1 MNRRFISLTLTALAF
16 GTVAMAQTSST
27 TGAVRGMVKNKAGKV
42 VGNAT
47 LTLRNRETGFT
58 RTAVSTAQGEYHIG
72 LLPVGS
78 YELTVT
84 AAGLRTVKDASVQV
98 SLGQNAIANFSLDLA
113 EAAATVEIVSSSSN
127 LDTTQVNNVTAVDSK
142 LVESIP
148 LNGRNFTDLVNLTP
162 MSAPNDDGTRVSV
175 GGARGI
181 QNNLTIDGA
190 SYQSSFFGEQRGSTR
205 IPFTFGADTIKEL
218 QIITNAYD
226 AQYGNAAGAVINAVS
241 KTGTNE
247 FSGSL
252 LYQIRPSSLVSKIR
266 PVPYDRLGNINT
278 QAALTREFKQDMMNF
293 VFGGPIIKDKLHFFL
308 GVETLHY
315 TEDMTPGFATSATG
329 GNSDA
334 NFQIFLPV
342 FGKLIVGDDGHTLA
356 SESGTPYKS
365 DMRNTTYFGRL
376 DWSINESHRATLR
389 VNAQDLKWKN
399 GTTLL
404 QSTFAPTTGVSN
416 QGTEKDSGLSW
427 VLELNSVFGANMVN
441 EARLQRAIERRP
453 RFANTTATPEVQ
465 VSSGFS
471 WGQNN
476 FLPNGLDEK
485 TWQFIDNFTWNA
497 GDWTLKAGIDYQKF
511 DFVNTFYRYQNGAF
525 SFSNYDTAN
534 QWAAGT
540 LTNSSSARLQYTG
553 AYSDFGGAIAYGSKL
568 IASYVQAQYAG
579 LLDKRLNLSFG
590 VRVTKEDQANNPR
603 PNPSFQGLD
612 QANSSTAKDPR
623 FGFTYDLDGK
633 GTTLLKGGYG
643 HFSSPNPSLT
653 VSNTMNSNGKT
664 TSTFVI
670 TSSGAGAPLLAA
682 FNSGLLSYGQRVQ
695 NGGTLLT
702 ALPQDVLR
710 NPANYPLAGSLP
722 SGTWQDVLSASRTGQ
737 VWDQTNKLTVAKRM
751 SLGLEHQYGNGLKLG
766 IMGVYTMLENLQSF
780 VNINMWQA
788 NADGTFN
795 ANGWYQDGFQT
806 TVNRFTT
813 TGANARPNKAIVNG
827 RLLNLTGFG
836 NVALSKN
843 NGEGRYQALA
853 LTASKFS
860 DTGYGFQSALTFAQS
875 KDNNSNERD
884 TFGTTSSMA
893 TPANPMDSYGY
904 SDNDRRMRFTFAGY
918 FPVIW
923 KIRGSVNYSYSGG
936 RPYSANYSSD
946 TNGDTF
952 SNDFALDKGFAR
964 NAFRQPSMR
973 TLDARFSRDFEITK
987 RFRVETFADI
997 FNVFNWAN
1005 QRTTS
1010 TSIASNASGAQFAD
1024 FGFVNAV
1031 DRKTREIQLGVR
1043 AKF

>member
-1 MNRRFISLTLTALAF
+1 MNRRLATLTLTALAC
-16 GTVAMAQTSST
+16 TMVASAQTSST
-27 TGAVRGMVKNKAGKV
+27 SGAVRGQIKDKGGKSVAGASV
-42 VGNAT
+42 
-47 LTLRNRETGFT
+47 LLRNRETGFT
-58 RTAVSTAQGEYHIG
+58 RTAVSDVQGEYHIG
-72 LLPVGS
+72 LLPVGN

-84 AAGLRTVKDASVQV
+84 ASGMRALKDTSVQV
-98 SLGQNAIANFSLDLA
+98 SLGQNTVANFSLDKA
-113 EAAATVEIVSSSSN
+113 EASATVEIVASSQT

-142 LVESIP
+142 MVESIP

-190 SYQSSFFGEQRGSTR
+190 SYQSNFFGEQRGSTR

-247 FSGSL
+247 FSGSV
-252 LYQIRPSSLVSKIR
+252 LYQIRPSSMVSKIR
-266 PVPYDRLGNINT
+266 PVPYDRLGTVNT
-278 QAALTREFKQDMMNF
+278 QTALTREFKQDMMNF
-293 VFGGPIIKDKLHFFL
+293 VFGGPIIKDKLHFFI

-315 TEDMTPGFATSATG
+315 TENMTPSFATASTG
-329 GNSDA
+329 FNSDTY
-334 NFQIFLPV
+334 FQTFLPT
-342 FGKLIVGDDGHTLA
+342 FGKLVVGNDGHTLA
-356 SESGTPYKS
+356 SESGSPYTS
-365 DMRNTTYFGRL
+365 DQRNTTYFGRL
-376 DWSINESHRATLR
+376 DWTINESHRATLR
-389 VNAQDLKWKN
+389 VNAQDLKWLN
-399 GTTLL
+399 GTTSL

-427 VLELNSVFGANMVN
+427 VLELNSSFGTNVVN

-453 RFANTTATPEVQ
+453 RYANTTATPEVQ
-465 VSSGFS
+465 VSSGFT
-471 WGQNN
+471 WGQTN

-485 TWQFIDNFTWNA
+485 TWQFIDNLTWNE
-497 GDWTLKAGIDYQKF
+497 GDWTLKGGIDYQKF
-511 DFVNTFYRYQNGAF
+511 DFVNSFYRYQNGAYA
-525 SFSNYDTAN
+525 FSNYQTAN
-534 QWAAGT
+534 LWAVGGFTTA
-540 LTNSSSARLQYTG
+540 NSTPGNANFVGRLQYTG
-553 AYSDFGGAIAYGSKL
+553 SYSDYDGTISYGSKL

-579 LLDKRLNLSFG
+579 LLDRRLNLSLG
-590 VRVTKEDQANNPR
+590 LRVTQEDQPANPR
-603 PNPSFQGLD
+603 PNASFQGLD
-612 QANSSTAKDPR
+612 QANSTTAKDPR

-653 VSNTMNSNGKT
+653 VSNTMNSNGNT

-670 TSSGAGAPLLAA
+670 TSSGAAAPLLAA
-682 FNSGLLSYGQRVQ
+682 FNSGLLSYGTRVT
-695 NGGTLLT
+695 NAGTVLT

-710 NPANYPLAGSLP
+710 NPGSYGLASAF
-722 SGTWQDVLSASRTGQ
+722 SASKTGQ
-737 VWDQTNKLTVAKRM
+737 VWDPNNRLAVAKRM
-751 SLGLEHQYGNGLKLG
+751 SLGLEHQYANGLKLG
-766 IMGVYTMLENLQSF
+766 IMGVYTMLENLQYF
-780 VNINMWQA
+780 VNINAWQA

-795 ANGWYQDGFQT
+795 ANGWYQNGFQT
-806 TVNRFTT
+806 QVNRFTT
-813 TGANARPNKAIVNG
+813 TGTNGRPNKAIVRG
-827 RLLNLTGFG
+827 HLLDLTGFG

-843 NGEGRYQALA
+843 DGEGRYQALA

-860 DTGYGFQSALTFAQS
+860 DSGYGFQTALTFAQD

-884 TFGTTSSMA
+884 TFGTTSAIA

-904 SDNDRRMRFTFAGY
+904 SDNDRRIRFTFAGY

-923 KIRGSVNYSYSGG
+923 GIRGSVNYSYSSG
-936 RPYSANYSSD
+936 RPYSANYSND

-952 SNDFALDKGFAR
+952 TNDFALDKGYAR
-964 NAFRQPSMR
+964 NAFRQLSMR

-1010 TSIASNASGAQFAD
+1010 TTYASSPTGTPFSD
-1024 FGFVNAV
+1024 FGYTNVP
-1031 DRKTREIQLGVR
+1031 DRKTREIQFGVR